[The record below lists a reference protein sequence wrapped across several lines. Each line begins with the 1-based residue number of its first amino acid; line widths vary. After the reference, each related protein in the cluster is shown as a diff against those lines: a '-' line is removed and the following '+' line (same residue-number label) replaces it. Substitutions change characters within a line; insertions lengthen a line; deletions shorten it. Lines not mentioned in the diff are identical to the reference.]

1 MKHILPKLKIFRARY
16 PETAKAVLLLLKEER
31 TATRRRFTRALP
43 GTETHVIRGTL
54 LDLCKVGLAERSID
68 GEYSLAMRPS
78 FVVSLTPMRM
88 GKIEHAIL
96 MLLNDRKFITANDM
110 RKEFAVSHP
119 LFLQSARKLIERGL
133 VEYCDVPVEENSHRT
148 RRHYTYKHPE

>member
-16 PETAKAVLLLLKEER
+16 PETAKAVLLLLEGER

-78 FVVSLTPMRM
+78 FVVSLTPMR
-88 GKIEHAIL
+88 
-96 MLLNDRKFITANDM
+96 
-110 RKEFAVSHP
+110 HP

-133 VEYCDVPVEENSHRT
+133 VEYRDVPVEEKSHRT
-148 RRHYTYKHPE
+148 RRHYTFKNPE